1 MDWMS
6 KCDYHLGEHQEAIML
21 SDGLFESNRH
31 YGGIYEPIADSYEQA
46 LGELE
51 RARVQPPATTRCGG
65 DHCAPTMRL
74 RVLAIWHGR

>member
-51 RARVQPPATTRCGG
+51 LAVRTMERTVAYELRGALEKARSRCGIE
-65 DHCAPTMRL
+65 D
-74 RVLAIWHGR
+74 